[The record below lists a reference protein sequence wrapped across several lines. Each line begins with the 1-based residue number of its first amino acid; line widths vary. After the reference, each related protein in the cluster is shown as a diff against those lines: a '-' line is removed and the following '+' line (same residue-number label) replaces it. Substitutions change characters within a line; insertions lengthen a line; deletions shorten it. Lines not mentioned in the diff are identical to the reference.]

1 MDINS
6 QDKLIILLEIRK
18 ERLDQAE
25 KVRDR
30 AFQVV
35 TWVAGIFFLLT
46 GYLTQEK
53 LTVSLLQ
60 KFVLILSVI
69 LALGII
75 IVYINE
81 LENGFK
87 TQLRILAKVETMLG
101 LYQSGFFC
109 QDESL
114 FPERWAQNP
123 GSGKF
128 FSFIKSSLALVSVFV
143 LAAISLKGVLF

>member
-6 QDKLIILLEIRK
+6 QDKLTILLEIRK

-46 GYLTQEK
+46 GYLAQEK
-53 LTVSLLQ
+53 LTISLPQ

-75 IVYINE
+75 IRLNRK
-81 LENGFK
+81 L
-87 TQLRILAKVETMLG
+87 
-101 LYQSGFFC
+101 S
-109 QDESL
+109 
-114 FPERWAQNP
+114 
-123 GSGKF
+123 
-128 FSFIKSSLALVSVFV
+128 
-143 LAAISLKGVLF
+143 VLF